1 MSVKKTIYYLSLIS
15 AVLSSSCGL
24 ASAVTISQS
33 FSSFSGNFDS
43 VTLSIGGRQLSTG
56 EILASQNPNLPSVV
70 TFDTDIRQTT
80 FNLNFLL
87 DFPLLDSLGLDSIPI
102 SPFETGSYVVD
113 GRDLVAN
120 IMGQGVVGGSSPFAG
135 TSTFFDV
142 QWRITSPLDSPVF
155 LGQIESEFV
164 TICPPS
170 SDCVQTS
177 GTGEASGA
185 SSPVPEPETI
195 FGNFLAIAAIGYYMR
210 RKRKRTMMVLSIN
223 PSIEFKSRQ
232 RLKS

>member
-1 MSVKKTIYYLSLIS
+1 MFFKKVVYSLSS
-15 AVLSSSCGL
+15 AAVLVLSVSCRL
-24 ASAVTISQS
+24 ASAATISQN

-43 VTLSIGGRQLSTG
+43 VILPIGGRQLSTG
-56 EILASQNPNLPSVV
+56 EISASQNPSLPSVV
-70 TFDTDIRQTT
+70 TFDTDTSQTT

-87 DFPLLDSLGLDSIPI
+87 DFPLLDSLRLGSIPI
-102 SPFETGSYVVD
+102 SPFETGSYAVD
-113 GRDLVAN
+113 GEDLVAN
-120 IMGQGVVGGSSPFAG
+120 ITGQGVVGGSSPFAG

-177 GTGEASGA
+177 GTGEATLA
-185 SSPVPEPETI
+185 SPVPEPETI
-195 FGNFLAIAAIGYYMR
+195 VGTFLAIAAIGCCM
-210 RKRKRTMMVLSIN
+210 KRKRLFEKM
-223 PSIEFKSRQ
+223 E
-232 RLKS
+232 